1 MTAREVAINTYG
13 YIWSTPAE
21 ACVRRLAAL
30 GYRHFELVIHP
41 PHLPLDG
48 FAPPARRALKA
59 ALDDVGASVSALNL
73 PSLDHNL
80 ASAHPRVR
88 AASVQMFDDAID
100 LAADLGAPW
109 LVTVPGRM
117 SPLFPPPATDRSRW
131 LTESFSQLLP
141 RAEARG
147 VGLAVENVPF
157 AAFPDA
163 LSLGAFVRGFNSPRI
178 GVCYDAAN
186 AHFVG
191 ESPAEGLKQLADLVR
206 VVHLSDTTPS
216 AWRHDR
222 IGLGTVPVAEVAQAL
237 DEIGF
242 AGPCTLEII
251 DSEPE
256 QAILRSHR
264 ALVPLGFSPCIAEDA
279 A

>member
-1 MTAREVAINTYG
+1 MTGREIGINTYG

-21 ACVRRLAAL
+21 TCVRRLAAL

-48 FAPPARRALKA
+48 FAPAARRALRS
-59 ALDDVGASVSALNL
+59 ALDEVGAKLTSLNL

-88 AASVQMFDDAID
+88 AASVEMFKDAID
-100 LAADLGAPW
+100 LAAELGAEW

-117 SPLFPPPATDRSRW
+117 SPLFPAPEADRRGWLSDAVGELLSR
-131 LTESFSQLLP
+131 
-141 RAEARG
+141 ADARG
-147 VGLAVENVPF
+147 VGLALENVPF

-163 LSLGAFVRGFNSPRI
+163 ASLGDFVRGFGSGRV

-186 AHFVG
+186 AHFIG

-206 VVHLSDTTPS
+206 VVHLSDTTRTS
-216 AWRHDR
+216 WRHDR
-222 IGLGTVPVAEVAQAL
+222 IGLGTVPCAELARVL

-242 AGPCTLEII
+242 GGPCILEII
-251 DSEPE
+251 DSDPE
-256 QAILRSHR
+256 QAIIDSHR
-264 ALVPLGFSPCIAEDA
+264 ALEPLGFSSSLARDA

>member
-1 MTAREVAINTYG
+1 MTKRDVSINTYS
-13 YIWSTPAE
+13 YIWSTPAD
-21 ACVRRLAAL
+21 ACVRRLAEL
-30 GYRHFELVIHP
+30 GYHHFELVIHP

-48 FAPPARRALKA
+48 FAPSARRALRS
-59 ALDDVGASVSALNL
+59 ALDDVGAEISALNL

-88 AASVQMFDDAID
+88 AASVQMFEDAID
-100 LAADLGAPW
+100 LAADLDAAW

-117 SPLFPPPATDRSRW
+117 SPLFPAPVADRTGW
-131 LTESFSQLLP
+131 LTEALGRLLL
-141 RAEARG
+141 RAESRG

-163 LSLGAFVRGFNSPRI
+163 RSLGAFVRSFNSPRI

-186 AHFVG
+186 AHFIG
-191 ESPAEGLKQLADLVR
+191 ESPAEGLRQLADLVR
-206 VVHLSDTTPS
+206 VAHLSDTTRT

-222 IGLGTVPVAEVAQAL
+222 IGLGTVPCAEFVRAL
-237 DEIGF
+237 DDIGF

-251 DSEPE
+251 DADPE
-256 QAILRSHR
+256 QAILDSHR
-264 ALVPLGFSPCIAEDA
+264 VLVPLGFSPCLAKGGA
-279 A
+279 

>member
-1 MTAREVAINTYG
+1 MTAREIGINTYG
-13 YIWSTPAE
+13 YVWSTPAE
-21 ACVRRLAAL
+21 VSVRRLAAL
-30 GYRHFELVIHP
+30 GYRQFELVIHP

-48 FAPPARRALKA
+48 FAPAARRALKV
-59 ALDDVGASVSALNL
+59 ALDDAGAKLTSLNL

-80 ASAHPRVR
+80 ASAYPRVR
-88 AASVQMFDDAID
+88 AASVEMFNDAID

-117 SPLFPPPATDRSRW
+117 SPLFPPPVADRAGW
-131 LTESFSQLLP
+131 LIDSLAQLLP
-141 RAEARG
+141 RAEACG

-163 LSLGAFVRGFNSPRI
+163 RSLGDFVRGFNSPSL

-186 AHFVG
+186 AHFIG
-191 ESPAEGLKQLADLVR
+191 EPPAEGLKLLADLVR
-206 VVHLSDTTPS
+206 VFHLSDTTRT

-222 IGLGTVPVAEVAQAL
+222 IGLGTVPCAEVARAL

-251 DSEPE
+251 DADPE
-256 QAILRSHR
+256 RAILDSHR
-264 ALVPLGFSPCIAEDA
+264 ALMPLGFSPPLAGKA